1 MKIIYLLS
9 IVLILSP
16 LDAIAKEVKATKS
29 STKIFSQKIEFN
41 LPEGWKPVFENADQA
56 TYMLEFVPAGQTKEK
71 WNQMFTVQGF
81 KGLAQKMSPKDFLG
95 LMSNVY
101 KGICPNQAIF
111 ELIEKNSLPQYETQ
125 GALLGCASMNKD
137 HPSGLKAGMG
147 EVAYF
152 IAIKGTQDMY
162 LFHKAIRGNKFP
174 VQTPPLNKGNASDFM
189 SNFMPIRLCNGKSK
203 PTECLK

>member
-1 MKIIYLLS
+1 MKIALFLLILLS
-9 IVLILSP
+9 LIP
-16 LDAIAKEVKATKS
+16 LNAFAKEVKAIKS

-56 TYMLEFVPAGQTKEK
+56 TYMLEFVPAEQTKEK

-81 KGLAQKMSPKDFLG
+81 KGLAQKMSPRDFLG
-95 LMSNVY
+95 LMSKVY

-111 ELIEKNSLPQYETQ
+111 ELVEKNSLIQYETQ
-125 GALLGCASMNKD
+125 GALLGCAAMNKD

-152 IAIKGTQDMY
+152 IAVKGTYDMY
-162 LFHKAIRGNKFP
+162 LFHKAVRGNKFP
-174 VQTPPLNKGNASDFM
+174 IGAAPLNKGNANDFM
-189 SNFMPIRLCNGKSK
+189 SNFMPIRLCNGKSQ